1 MKIKTLAIDHIETR
15 TGRYEGFRAR
25 PSLADKGNPTLGY
38 GHLLALGET
47 TRAITEPEARKLL
60 SQDIRDARAA
70 TARLLRAHVNNE
82 AADEFI
88 AQWYRGNDGE
98 VSPRYYYGLLDI
110 CDRCFGEPRK
120 QSTSHRVYKTPWQG
134 DPRVNVQNKKGMAK
148 PCQVR
153 QVMKALEKLAEE
165 EDD

>member
-1 MKIKTLAIDHIETR
+1 MKIKMLTIDHIETR

-25 PSLADKGNPTLGY
+25 PYLDAKGNPTLGY
-38 GHLLALGET
+38 VHLLALGET
-47 TRAITEPEARKLL
+47 TRASTEPEARKLL

-82 AADEFI
+82 AAEEFI

-98 VSPRYYYGLLDI
+98 VSPRYYGLLDI
-110 CDRCFGEPRK
+110 CDRYFGEPRK
-120 QSTSHRVYKTPWQG
+120 QNTSHRVYKTPWQG
-134 DPRVNVQNKKGMAK
+134 DPRVNVQNKKGLAK

-165 EDD
+165 GDD